1 MTDSMTTTSSEK
13 EELSSTK
20 NAPLEIKLQVK
31 PKEETQLEVESNSQA
46 QVQKEQ
52 PKVDASNITF
62 GEAQTQTS
70 TQAPLYYDSGMND
83 YSLGNYLSGIGL
95 VVVMLAFLYA
105 LLWFLRK
112 YGKGNFLP
120 IASKISRNDLR
131 LEAQLPLGPKKT
143 LYVVRYL
150 NKRILLGATD
160 SQITHLSEDYILDE
174 DDDNSAPV
182 NQENFKE
189 VVEHFTDDKR

>member
-1 MTDSMTTTSSEK
+1 MTDDMATTSSKNKEK
-13 EELSSTK
+13 VSSK
-20 NAPLEIKLQVK
+20 ENAPLEIKFQVK
-31 PKEETQLEVESNSQA
+31 PNEETPLDAESDL

-52 PKVDASNITF
+52 PQVETSNTSF
-62 GEAQTQTS
+62 GQAQNQTS
-70 TQAPLYYDSGMND
+70 TQAPLYYDSNMND

-95 VVVMLAFLYA
+95 VVVMLGFLYA

-120 IASKISRNDLR
+120 MASKISRNDLR

-143 LYVVRYL
+143 LYVVRYFD
-150 NKRILLGATD
+150 KRILLGATD

-174 DDDNSAPV
+174 NDENSTQIK
-182 NQENFKE
+182 QENFKE